1 MIDSKQVRQTAKVLR
16 RGVDTMVGFIE
27 AEGSNLFRR
36 AGETL
41 HLVKPRRRLAPLGIA
56 LGLLGAVAVLGL
68 VAGSGVHD

>member
-1 MIDSKQVRQTAKVLR
+1 MINRKQVRQTAKALQ
-16 RGVDTMVGFIE
+16 RGVDTMVDLIE
-27 AEGSNLFRR
+27 TEGPKLLRR

-41 HLVKPRRRLAPLGIA
+41 HVVKPRRRLAPLGIA